1 MQRVRGNV
9 VQDEDEIQE
18 EVENDIDI
26 DLDKI
31 KKTFKNKIDE
41 QRFLKNYEN
50 INRGRQHDMH
60 KSAKERKIAV
70 KRDKQVEFAKI
81 LFAQQIRKQPHS
93 HLNSVLETMR
103 HDMMEDDNNNS
114 STAFGSMPVETPT

>member
-41 QRFLKNYEN
+41 QRFLKN
-50 INRGRQHDMH
+50 
-60 KSAKERKIAV
+60 
-70 KRDKQVEFAKI
+70 
-81 LFAQQIRKQPHS
+81 
-93 HLNSVLETMR
+93 
-103 HDMMEDDNNNS
+103 
-114 STAFGSMPVETPT
+114 